1 MKRKHLF
8 QVVVLTVSF
17 CFSAAAWAGGGIGCD
32 ETRTG
37 RLDPPSY
44 QDSWTFDGN
53 AGDRVVITTIGTSG
67 GVVPWIYLYPPN
79 SNDPEGSALGS
90 LPYKRLDH
98 QLLESGTYT
107 ILIQDM
113 DQNTAGDYAITL
125 AKIGCVTS
133 PPILPAQTLPGTLV
147 PSDTDMFQFAG
158 NAGDRVVITAR
169 SAAAGLYPVI
179 YLYPP
184 GGGESEAYTPGS
196 LPYKRLDHQLLQ
208 SGTYTILIQDLEQD
222 TTGDYWISLA
232 KIPGPTTSPTD
243 PDGGPILPA
252 QTLPGGLVPS
262 DTDMFQFTGNA
273 GDRVVITAR
282 SVAAGLYPV
291 IYLYPPGG
299 GESEANTPG
308 SSLYK
313 RLDHQLL
320 QSGTYTILIQDLEQD
335 TTGNYWIS
343 LAKIPGPT
351 TSPTD
356 PDGGT
361 ILPAQTLPGDL
372 NLPSDTD
379 MFQFTG
385 NAGER
390 VVITAR
396 GAVAGLY
403 PVIYLYPP
411 DGGESEAN
419 TPGSSLYKRLDH
431 QLLQSGTYTIL
442 IQDLE
447 QDTTGNYWISL
458 AKIPGPTTSPTD
470 PDGGPILP
478 AETRTGNM
486 NLPSD
491 TDMFRFTGNV
501 GDQVEIRAIGISGYV
516 APEIYLYPPGGA
528 VFEDSATGSSTD
540 KRLIHPLAHSGT
552 YTILIQD
559 QGLDSTGLYTIGLVK
574 DPSTPGPGIYNP
586 SPPEGVGIDDFS
598 GNMSWD
604 PVPGATGYDVYFGEN
619 RIKPLAKIGDNI
631 SSPSLAF
638 PDMNPLTVYYWQV
651 VAHTPGGDILGPV
664 WWFKTGIPDCD
675 GGSGGSGGIDPAD
688 LALFASGYGRSNCD
702 TGPPCDGDLDFDYD
716 VDGTDLAK
724 LISRTNCRTLELSET
739 FTSGAPGWTNDASGT
754 WSVAGGVYQMSG
766 SQGGA
771 YRYSYYGST
780 FGNFT
785 LEVDIAKVQGNVN
798 SPAGILFRGDGTFA
812 NLYMFHLGTDGEY
825 VIAKQVGGSGYTY
838 ISSTYS
844 SAINKGL
851 GVTNKLRVAAH
862 GWTLQFYINEKVVN
876 VVEDMSFTSGR
887 VGLYAWDDA
896 SVANIMQFDNVKV
909 YSIQTP

>member
-1 MKRKHLF
+1 
-8 QVVVLTVSF
+8 
-17 CFSAAAWAGGGIGCD
+17 
-32 ETRTG
+32 
-37 RLDPPSY
+37 
-44 QDSWTFDGN
+44 
-53 AGDRVVITTIGTSG
+53 
-67 GVVPWIYLYPPN
+67 
-79 SNDPEGSALGS
+79 
-90 LPYKRLDH
+90 
-98 QLLESGTYT
+98 
-107 ILIQDM
+107 
-113 DQNTAGDYAITL
+113 
-125 AKIGCVTS
+125 
-133 PPILPAQTLPGTLV
+133 
-147 PSDTDMFQFAG
+147 
-158 NAGDRVVITAR
+158 
-169 SAAAGLYPVI
+169 
-179 YLYPP
+179 
-184 GGGESEAYTPGS
+184 
-196 LPYKRLDHQLLQ
+196 
-208 SGTYTILIQDLEQD
+208 
-222 TTGDYWISLA
+222 
-232 KIPGPTTSPTD
+232 
-243 PDGGPILPA
+243 
-252 QTLPGGLVPS
+252 
-262 DTDMFQFTGNA
+262 
-273 GDRVVITAR
+273 
-282 SVAAGLYPV
+282 
-291 IYLYPPGG
+291 
-299 GESEANTPG
+299 
-308 SSLYK
+308 
-313 RLDHQLL
+313 
-320 QSGTYTILIQDLEQD
+320 
-335 TTGNYWIS
+335 
-343 LAKIPGPT
+343 
-351 TSPTD
+351 
-356 PDGGT
+356 
-361 ILPAQTLPGDL
+361 
-372 NLPSDTD
+372 
-379 MFQFTG
+379 
-385 NAGER
+385 
-390 VVITAR
+390 
-396 GAVAGLY
+396 
-403 PVIYLYPP
+403 
-411 DGGESEAN
+411 
-419 TPGSSLYKRLDH
+419 
-431 QLLQSGTYTIL
+431 
-442 IQDLE
+442 
-447 QDTTGNYWISL
+447 
-458 AKIPGPTTSPTD
+458 
-470 PDGGPILP
+470 
-478 AETRTGNM
+478 
-486 NLPSD
+486 
-491 TDMFRFTGNV
+491 
-501 GDQVEIRAIGISGYV
+501 
-516 APEIYLYPPGGA
+516 
-528 VFEDSATGSSTD
+528 
-540 KRLIHPLAHSGT
+540 
-552 YTILIQD
+552 
-559 QGLDSTGLYTIGLVK
+559 
-574 DPSTPGPGIYNP
+574 
-586 SPPEGVGIDDFS
+586 
-598 GNMSWD
+598 MSWD